1 MLTVLAIKKLEPKTK
16 EYTKN
21 ILPGLFLRIKPN
33 GTKIFVIKKR
43 VKGKLFS
50 HSIGTF
56 PHISLAEAIKEYEKI
71 VSIYSLPDEAKST
84 FEHVFNCWLDLK
96 RTKLS
101 SSSIQ
106 KIERAFNKILIPT
119 FGKLPIALVT
129 TPKLI
134 DAIRPFSDRAESTQ
148 KLCGWLKQM
157 ELYAVN
163 YGIIDACR
171 WQGVNKVFALPKIQN
186 MPAFHPSELPSF
198 FNKILKE
205 TATSTFVLDAL
216 MIGFYTLLRPG
227 EYTKLKWKWIKEDV
241 IYVPAEIMKMKRP
254 HRVPIS
260 SQLKMLL
267 DHRVKVSEYVLFSP
281 RNLNRHIL
289 PDTIEKFL
297 RTHGFRGVLVP
308 HGIRSI
314 GRTWMTEHR
323 VPFDVAEQCL
333 AHSVGSHTVQAYDRS
348 DLLEARKKV
357 MQDWCDYLSKCISD
371 SQK

>member
-1 MLTVLAIKKLEPKTK
+1 MLTALAIRKLEPKEK
-16 EYTKN
+16 EYTKK
-21 ILPGLFLRIKPN
+21 IVPGLFIRVKAN
-33 GTKIFVIKKR
+33 GTKIFVIKKK

-50 HSIGTF
+50 KSLGTF
-56 PHISLAEAIKEYEKI
+56 PNISIADAKI
-71 VSIYSLPDEAKST
+71 ELDKITALYSLPVEAQST
-84 FEHVFNCWLDLK
+84 FEQVFQCWLDLK

-106 KIERAFNKILIPT
+106 KIERAFKKILIPT

-134 DAIRPFSDRAESTQ
+134 DAIKPFSDRAESTQ
-148 KLCGWLKQM
+148 KICGWLKQM

-171 WQGVNKVFALPKIQN
+171 WQGINKVFALPKIQN
-186 MPAFHPSELPSF
+186 MPAFHPSDLPSF
-198 FNKILKE
+198 FIKMMKE
-205 TATSTFVLDAL
+205 TSTSTFVLDAL

-227 EYTKLKWKWIKEDV
+227 EYTQLKWEWIHGDV
-241 IYVPAEIMKMKRP
+241 IYIPAEVMKMKRS

-260 SQLKMLL
+260 KQLQNIL
-267 DHRVKVSEYVLFSP
+267 DNRLKISEYVLFSP
-281 RNLNRHIL
+281 RNPQKHVL

-323 VPFDVAEQCL
+323 VPFDVAEACL
-333 AHSVGSHTVQAYDRS
+333 AHSVGSQTVQAYDRS
-348 DLLEARKKV
+348 DLLEERRKV
-357 MQDWCDYLSKCISD
+357 MQEWCDFVDACR
-371 SQK
+371 Q